1 MNFYILILYKKN
13 YVILDGDIAQPNEV
27 YHRLLNK
34 TKHLDDIS
42 TDECMKITSS
52 EIDDDIITT
61 QESNGDSGFLPDL
74 SQDQVFKNKNNTLLS
89 NKV

>member
-1 MNFYILILYKKN
+1 
-13 YVILDGDIAQPNEV
+13 
-27 YHRLLNK
+27 
-34 TKHLDDIS
+34 
-42 TDECMKITSS
+42 MKITSS

-61 QESNGDSGFLPDL
+61 QESTGDSGFLPDL